1 MMNRSGCYSCDRYT
15 DHKYAC
21 IRHRPF
27 AQEPTRPLGKRH
39 GKDAMNNAGPKA
51 HEVII
56 TSKEEVGP
64 LSGNPFFTC
73 ILMKTQ
79 VEPPYQLSVPRAFH
93 PFLPS
98 SDVPVIL
105 SIKTNT
111 WKVRYLGDRSIRRFD
126 GNGWKLFAVDNKLR
140 IGDGCVF
147 ELMDKKN
154 LRLEIKILNG
164 QVPDMFARTRVRSS
178 ESVRC
183 NEPIVIEIDD
193 D

>member
-79 VEPPYQLSVPRAFH
+79 VEPPYQL
-93 PFLPS
+93 
-98 SDVPVIL
+98 
-105 SIKTNT
+105 
-111 WKVRYLGDRSIRRFD
+111 VRYLGDRSIRRFD